1 MDCQSLYDEFADKA
15 LADIKLS
22 KKFAGVNEFNSGF
35 LFGTD
40 DCNCASM
47 KHMQR
52 NWAAAAPGLFADF
65 ARKLA
70 SGHPIETFAL
80 PS

>member
-1 MDCQSLYDEFADKA
+1 MDYQSLYDEFADKA

-22 KKFAGVNEFNSGF
+22 KKFAGTNEFNSGF

-47 KHMQR
+47 K
-52 NWAAAAPGLFADF
+52 
-65 ARKLA
+65 
-70 SGHPIETFAL
+70 
-80 PS
+80 